1 MVTGIGTD
9 IVIGVGAIDM
19 RADIT
24 AIAAA
29 SIQKEIAAMNAS
41 SNVSESRSSRVDPL
55 VAAAAVLRAFAV

>member
-1 MVTGIGTD
+1 
-9 IVIGVGAIDM
+9 M